1 MAITQS
7 RHSENRRQGKK
18 YFFCQKSFNISTV
31 YRPPD
36 LVDWE
41 VGRKRDLEMIC
52 EEEGVVLLRQ
62 SVDRQDTTLEN
73 RILQHQT
80 TLQETHNI

>member
-7 RHSENRRQGKK
+7 RHLENRRQGKQ

>member
-18 YFFCQKSFNISTV
+18 KFCQKFFNISAV

>member
-1 MAITQS
+1 MA
-7 RHSENRRQGKK
+7 NRRLSKNGDNSESPFREQ
-18 YFFCQKSFNISTV
+18 TP
-31 YRPPD
+31 RPPD